1 MAIFTD
7 GLPIRRNTTLDEYS
21 AGLGESLAQVG
32 REALIRSPLLS
43 ITRAGELSAAMEPE
57 RAPED
62 ITPEDA
68 MFGVQPTG
76 PKVRVDALTAR
87 ERVKELNLK
96 LEIPDDGINEEALN
110 ILIERK
116 QDEVRRNDIIERGP
130 QGFLPGVAKFGTAFA
145 ASVLDPI
152 NVATAFV
159 PVVGQARYAQL
170 LARSGTTG
178 ARVLPRL
185 AVGAAE
191 GLAGAALVEPIIYA
205 SAKYEQADYGMLDST
220 LNIAFGAVF
229 GGGLHV
235 IGGTGADFYRA
246 YRGRPDPFNRL
257 QGLST
262 DQIRQVYEVDAL
274 IARGI
279 DSPEQA
285 VEIVQKYPP
294 AVLRAS
300 GLIRERNII
309 DQEDAE
315 ISLPRGTIYGEDVQV
330 TIGMQ
335 KIPAQW
341 AVVDLVDVEAA
352 MSKADNQWRDRTRQ
366 ASSAQIREIS
376 NNPDYDQLQWSPV
389 MDYGAP
395 TLSKD
400 GLVIGGNGR
409 VMGISTAYDIGKVG
423 NYRSRLLAQLEEF
436 GIDATAID
444 GMKKPMLVRV
454 LRQDVDVK
462 QAAIISNEGGA
473 ARMSALEQA
482 GVDAERMGDFRGFD
496 IPDNGD
502 LNTAGNRGAIKQ
514 WVGQFPINQQAAL
527 LTSEGYLSKEG
538 LTRLR
543 NAILYRAYGDTAI
556 LKRLV
561 EATDDASAN
570 LSTALI
576 RSAGVIAD
584 ARARIADGRLYDLDI
599 SDDLQIA
606 VERLIDMRA
615 KGMDFDDLMRQ
626 GDILGIDMT
635 PEQLEIL
642 RFMDDNIRS
651 ARAMSS
657 FVNEYYGALDRQG
670 DPSQADMFGDAV
682 MPTKQQLI
690 DEALDRMQKD
700 PTAAAKIERV
710 SAETREAALKV
721 SVAQLAE
728 GRAINVD
735 PILESDPA
743 INTATPESTLAAA
756 QEQQSIDA
764 ILTADPDA
772 SAAVTARSKVV
783 TEAEQ
788 ALDDA
793 LTTADEVVQQ
803 GDQAYKYSR
812 TQGGPEKPGVG
823 VEAENKLGFEPA
835 LRVLAKLGRMVL
847 PEKPLILTGTN
858 NKNAPKQINAL
869 DAILKKFPKAGDSP
883 EEWSRMM
890 AYAFASQEVPVP
902 PYAFLRDINSDNAAN
917 KLSKLTKG
925 QIDDASHGFE
935 NAAEFRRA
943 YIGKELDVVTTGKL
957 FLWSFL
963 SRGVSPYVQ
972 ESLFIDAFNGADV
985 WIRRAAR
992 GEWSNTAKEIYDL
1005 GDQAKL
1011 NEITESIYR
1020 VELEDFN
1027 TAKAKAQKAG
1037 FVFDQPEP
1045 TRLQF
1050 DVNPDGTVNLTWL
1063 EWTRLVAPKGSG
1075 QPGSGATHNL
1085 NAFGKSFLAKMG
1097 AKDESGMS
1105 HLQRLHNM
1113 MEDPNATGKM
1123 IRREFQK
1130 FGEGVGIDNKVVSFS
1145 LLVAGF
1151 DDVMVLDR
1159 VQIRQLWDDGRFSG
1173 RNLYDGRK
1181 QDKKT
1186 VAGSSLAE
1194 LTMGVRGL
1202 LVYEAIERALA
1213 GKIQGIYKA
1222 LGREQDASIGRFHW
1236 ESWVADSQQEASHG
1250 TLGAI
1255 LPDAKGDDLAIA
1267 RVTAKQGEYGA
1278 YEYGAMY
1285 ARDTDGT
1292 PFFVYNTPDG
1302 REFEFTVPAFREFL
1316 TEISTKGKN
1325 RVVPGDFKVSESGNA
1340 PWHTRP
1346 EVNQERLGQAA
1357 ERWADRQGGTGE
1369 GARLVQAALQG
1380 QEPAGG
1386 IGARF
1391 SRGTDEAGATPDVQ
1405 LIDSLRQSFGGSTAT
1420 LLEVGRIKI
1429 VQTTADLPGG
1439 PHPTDVRGMTGP
1451 DGEVFVVAEN
1461 VSPAEIRGLLLHE
1474 VGEHVGMEELLGPKI
1489 YQDML
1494 RQVAD
1499 GIARGDEAFVAAAA
1513 NVPTDTRLD
1522 HVASEQLAYLIE
1534 NAPELGL
1541 VKQIIAA
1548 IRAWAYRT
1556 FQFARDNIQLTEAD
1570 IRAMAVASLHAVAK
1584 RDRIANQPMN
1594 PLATAFSRL
1603 PDQINTAAFKKWF
1616 GRSTV
1621 VDGENQPL
1629 VVYHGT
1635 NTDIEQFDPNIG
1647 ATPGSWFA
1655 ADPESASQF
1664 GTQVVPVFLSI
1675 QKPGSLNDLAAA
1687 RRVAAQRFDPTTES
1701 VDFNK
1706 AVADELIARGFDG
1719 IKATNFQGAGGE
1731 TVWVALRPE
1740 QIKSAEGNN
1749 GAFNPN
1755 DARIRYSRSPE
1766 QSNDMAAEMRLFD
1779 EAIAKADVYGRAIRA
1794 AADRIGDDASA
1805 RSAMQSAGEGTLTAQ
1820 EIDNL
1825 LAQLRSQNAS
1835 VRSRLR
1841 KIRNSSM
1848 AESDAASLQSE
1859 AMQAADELANNIKM
1873 AAVIEKRNAALN
1885 LAARMKALSFIQG
1898 EFQGMEVEGFKAL
1911 IAGSEMRRRGARAS
1925 AQSEQNQFLGAWMG
1939 GIIAD
1944 MERAGLWQL
1953 FVSESMARETSRALY
1968 KMATPDADM
1977 TGIPAEAIKMAE
1989 IINKYQ
1995 NDARNTQNRYGAWI
2009 RDLKGY
2015 IVRQT
2020 HDPFRVRKVS
2030 FEEWRDFVLP
2040 RIDLDKTFTSRGVTD
2055 IDAGLREMY
2064 SNFASGMHMKFDP
2077 EEDTMAAF
2085 TGASMA
2091 RRVSQ
2096 SRTLYFRDGDAWFD
2110 YNDKFGASRLA
2121 DAVLGGL
2128 ERSARAAG
2136 LMKIFGTNP
2145 EATITRMLDEVE
2157 NNLRGDPQARVKLHE
2172 ARKSI
2177 MDLMSHVDG
2186 SANIPA
2192 NQMAAR
2198 ISAGV
2203 RTWQSVSKLGGALI
2217 SSVADIPVYA
2227 SEQRFQGRGML
2238 SGMSDALGGLLQ
2250 GRGSQEQQEI
2260 MNSLGV
2266 FFESMRNGVLRRF
2279 DGEENLGGFMSNL
2292 QTKFFKWNGLTWW
2305 TETLRKSAALTLS
2318 SNLAFH
2324 RATAFKDLR
2333 PDMQN
2338 LLNLYNIDEGKWDL
2352 IRMAATKEA
2361 DGRMYLTPDS
2371 FVNIPRAA
2379 LENYIVSVGRK
2390 ANDATV
2396 QNLVDDLQGAM
2407 RSMFIDRAEHA
2418 VIEPDARTRA
2428 FLLRGTNPGTVW
2440 GETARFIAQFK
2451 SFPVAILQKTIA
2463 REIYGRGYDTLGDYL
2478 KNGKGDM
2485 LGLAHLILWMTVF
2498 GYGAMTLKD
2507 LIKGRSPRDPLS
2519 PATWSA
2525 AMMQGGA
2532 FGIYGDFLFGEM
2544 KNRFGGGFLATVA
2557 GPTFGTVS
2565 DIADLWGRIRAGED
2579 AAAQTF
2585 RLAIANTPFA
2595 NLFYTRMA
2603 LDYLILYRVQE
2614 WLNPGY
2620 LRRMER
2626 RIEKEND
2633 QTFLIKPSEVIR

>member
-21 AGLGESLAQVG
+21 AGLGESLVQVG

-43 ITRAGELSAAMEPE
+43 ITRAGELGAAMEPE

-68 MFGVQPTG
+68 MFGVQPTA
-76 PKVRVDALTAR
+76 PKVRVDAKTAR

-300 GLIRERNII
+300 GLIRERNVI

-352 MSKADNQWRDRTRQ
+352 MTKADNQWRDRTRQ

-538 LTRLR
+538 LIRLR

-670 DPSQADMFGDAV
+670 DPGQADMFGDAV

-690 DEALDRMQKD
+690 DEAFDRMQKD

-728 GRAINVD
+728 GRAVNVD

-812 TQGGPEKPGVG
+812 AQGGPEKPGVG
-823 VEAENKLGFEPA
+823 VEAGNKLGFEPA

-869 DAILKKFPKAGDSP
+869 DAILKKFPKAGESP

-925 QIDDASHGFE
+925 QIDDATHGFE
-935 NAAEFRRA
+935 NAAEFRKA
-943 YIGKELDVVTTGKL
+943 YLSKKLDVVTTGKL

-972 ESLFIDAFNGADV
+972 ESLFIDAFDGADE
-985 WIRRAAR
+985 WIRKAAA
-992 GEWSNTAKEIYDL
+992 GEFTLA
-1005 GDQAKL
+1005 
-1011 NEITESIYR
+1011 
-1020 VELEDFN
+1020 DFPAYEAWVK
-1027 TAKAKAQKAG
+1027 T
-1037 FVFDQPEP
+1037 
-1045 TRLQF
+1045 
-1050 DVNPDGTVNLTWL
+1050 
-1063 EWTRLVAPKGSG
+1063 VAPAQMGFPGAGS
-1075 QPGSGATHNL
+1075 THNL
-1085 NAFGKSFLAKMG
+1085 NAFGKSFLLKMG

-1151 DDVMVLDR
+1151 NDVMVLDR

-1181 QDKKT
+1181 QDKKP
-1186 VAGSSLAE
+1186 VAGTSLAE
-1194 LTMGVRGL
+1194 LTMGARGL
-1202 LVYEAIERALA
+1202 LVYEAIERTLA
-1213 GKIQGIYKA
+1213 EKVQGIYKA
-1222 LGREQDASIGRFHW
+1222 LGREKDASIGRFHW

-1255 LPDAKGDDLAIA
+1255 LPDAKGDDMAIS

-1285 ARDTDGT
+1285 GRDADGT
-1292 PFFVYNTPDG
+1292 PYFVYNTPDG

-1316 TEISTKGKN
+1316 TEISKKGKN

-1340 PWHTRP
+1340 PWYTRP
-1346 EVNQERLGQAA
+1346 EVNQERLAQAA

-1380 QEPAGG
+1380 EEPAGG

-1391 SRGTDEAGATPDVQ
+1391 SRGADETGATPDVQ
-1405 LIDSLRQSFGGSTAT
+1405 LIESLRQSFGDSTAT

-1439 PHPTDVRGMTGP
+1439 PHPTDVRGMTSP

-1513 NVPTDTRLD
+1513 NVPADTRLD

-1584 RDRIANQPMN
+1584 RERFNKQGAKD
-1594 PLATAFSRL
+1594 LSLSFSRAVE
-1603 PDQINTAAFKKWF
+1603 QTNTARFRDWF
-1616 GRSTV
+1616 GDSVV
-1621 VDGENQPL
+1621 VDETGNPL

-1635 NTDIEQFDPNIG
+1635 TKNFSVFSMKFRGPEKGNDMYGSGFY
-1647 ATPGSWFA
+1647 ATSSRVG
-1655 ADPESASQF
+1655 
-1664 GTQVVPVFLSI
+1664 
-1675 QKPGSLNDLAAA
+1675 AAA
-1687 RRVAAQRFDPTTES
+1687 YADGEGANIMPLYMSIERPLTPDSPALDEDIVRQLIKES
-1701 VDFNK
+1701 PEYKESIGDYGDVDFEGEEK
-1706 AVADELIARGFDG
+1706 ILDAAVKLFMNYDSAVNQLSVIQNDFYRNSPDAFGYAAKELTGNDGVVVDNGSAGKFFIAW
-1719 IKATNFQGAGGE
+1719 T
-1731 TVWVALRPE
+1731 PE
-1740 QIKSAEGNN
+1740 QIKSATGNFGSFYPN
-1749 GAFNPN
+1749 NP
-1755 DARIRYSRSPE
+1755 DIRYSRSPE

-1848 AESDAASLQSE
+1848 AESDAAGLQSE

-1953 FVSESMARETSRALY
+1953 FVSEAMARETSRALY

-1977 TGIPAEAIKMAE
+1977 TGIPAESIKMAE

-1995 NDARNTQNRYGAWI
+1995 SDARNTQNRYGAWI

-2238 SGMSDALGGLLQ
+2238 SGMSDALNGLLQ

-2485 LGLAHLILWMTVF
+2485 LGLAHLILWMTLF

-2633 QTFLIKPSEVIR
+2633 QTLLIKPSEVIR

>member
-7 GLPIRRNTTLDEYS
+7 GLPTRRNTTLDEYS
-21 AGLGESLAQVG
+21 AGLGETLVQVG

-43 ITRAGELSAAMEPE
+43 ITRAGELGAAMEPE

-62 ITPEDA
+62 ITPEEA
-68 MFGVQPTG
+68 MFGVQPVAAK
-76 PKVRVDALTAR
+76 PRLDAPTAR
-87 ERVKELNLK
+87 SKVKDLNLK

-116 QDEVRRNDIIERGP
+116 QDEVRRNDIIQRGP
-130 QGFLPGVAKFGTAFA
+130 EGFLPGVAKFGTAFA

-262 DQIRQVYEVDAL
+262 DQIRQVYEVDAI
-274 IARGI
+274 IAQGI
-279 DSPEQA
+279 SSPEQA
-285 VEIVQKYPP
+285 VEIAQKYSP

-300 GLIRERNII
+300 GIIRDRNVI
-309 DQEDAE
+309 DQEDGE
-315 ISLPRGTIYGEDVQV
+315 ITLPRGTIYGEDVQV
-330 TIGMQ
+330 NIAGQ

-352 MSKADNQWRDRTRQ
+352 MTKADNQWRDRTRQ
-366 ASSAQIREIS
+366 ASSAQIRDIS

-409 VMGISTAYDIGKVG
+409 VMGISTSYDIGKVG
-423 NYRSRLLAQLEEF
+423 SYRSRLLAQLEDF
-436 GIDATAID
+436 GIDSTAID

-454 LRQDVDVK
+454 LRQDVDVR

-584 ARARIADGRLYDLDI
+584 ARARIASGNLYDLDI
-599 SDDLQIA
+599 STDLQVA
-606 VERLIDMRA
+606 VERLIDMRS

-635 PEQLEIL
+635 PEQLQIL
-642 RFMDDNIRS
+642 RLMDDNIRS

-657 FVNEYYGALDRQG
+657 FVNEYYAALDRQG
-670 DPSQADMFGDAV
+670 DPNQVDLFGDAAP
-682 MPTKQQLI
+682 PTKQQLI
-690 DEALDRMQKD
+690 DEALDRIQND

-728 GRAINVD
+728 GRTVNVD
-735 PILESDPA
+735 PILESDPV

-764 ILTADPDA
+764 LLTADTDA
-772 SAAVTARSKVV
+772 SAAVASRSKPV
-783 TEAEQ
+783 TDAEQ
-788 ALDDA
+788 ALNDA
-793 LTTADEVVQQ
+793 MTTVDEVVQQ

-812 TQGGPEKPGVG
+812 GAKKSLQREQVDSAKQAIKDEKQKVIAAADIDTIVNDERVPLLSIQDLDGMKIFPTIADRTAAGVLFVGIDSSEINISIPMLGGPLFPLRASNMQANVVWANRGKGVISAKAGKTKAGATHMMVVLGAENMHQSNTTVNNAFFQTLEAYARDRRITKKNSAALTELVKTAGDADANVAAAMQRFPGTDDADVLTKYIDDLSFNARSRLLDILGSKKAQDMGAPPLQKILDATRELEFAGARWGDGVLIVEIDKNSDPVILGEEGTRTHPDYPYGIRGKVVG
-823 VEAENKLGFEPA
+823 RLSTPINYQLLWQDFIADSIKRTESRGKKADANTVRYDFQQSRPVVEVTQDLISRIGPLEQTNIDSPKQARMVADFVGDKWKTSKVPKNKGGISPQEFVDELNLSVGSAAFKGLTLEEVKSGIKSGNLTIYQLGSARAFFALETVGDRKYIRAMINNEQGAKGISSTFIVKAIAEGATHVEAFGVRSL
-835 LRVLAKLGRMVL
+835 
-847 PEKPLILTGTN
+847 
-858 NKNAPKQINAL
+858 
-869 DAILKKFPKAGDSP
+869 KFPKGFLPSLFEGMGFRVVSETP
-883 EEWSRMM
+883 TPK
-890 AYAFASQEVPVP
+890 AS
-902 PYAFLRDINSDNAAN
+902 I
-917 KLSKLTKG
+917 
-925 QIDDASHGFE
+925 
-935 NAAEFRRA
+935 
-943 YIGKELDVVTTGKL
+943 TGKRLADAVKYWQRSVPEYSLETDGLPPLVTLEFAGGDRTDVTKRYIRNGITGLLGERVEADVFDAEARL
-957 FLWSFL
+957 FGISVEEAR
-963 SRGVSPYVQ
+963 RGVSAEPGGV
-972 ESLFIDAFNGADV
+972 AGA
-985 WIRRAAR
+985 
-992 GEWSNTAKEIYDL
+992 
-1005 GDQAKL
+1005 
-1011 NEITESIYR
+1011 
-1020 VELEDFN
+1020 
-1027 TAKAKAQKAG
+1027 
-1037 FVFDQPEP
+1037 
-1045 TRLQF
+1045 
-1050 DVNPDGTVNLTWL
+1050 
-1063 EWTRLVAPKGSG
+1063 
-1075 QPGSGATHNL
+1075 
-1085 NAFGKSFLAKMG
+1085 
-1097 AKDESGMS
+1097 
-1105 HLQRLHNM
+1105 
-1113 MEDPNATGKM
+1113 
-1123 IRREFQK
+1123 
-1130 FGEGVGIDNKVVSFS
+1130 EGVGAGIDITSRTRAAVEAIAKLRDN
-1145 LLVAGF
+1145 
-1151 DDVMVLDR
+1151 
-1159 VQIRQLWDDGRFSG
+1159 
-1173 RNLYDGRK
+1173 
-1181 QDKKT
+1181 
-1186 VAGSSLAE
+1186 E
-1194 LTMGVRGL
+1194 LTNLGLTAEDRAFAREVVKYSRG
-1202 LVYEAIERALA
+1202 IT
-1213 GKIQGIYKA
+1213 GK
-1222 LGREQDASIGRFHW
+1222 S
-1236 ESWVADSQQEASHG
+1236 DSVF
-1250 TLGAI
+1250 
-1255 LPDAKGDDLAIA
+1255 DLI
-1267 RVTAKQGEYGA
+1267 
-1278 YEYGAMY
+1278 
-1285 ARDTDGT
+1285 
-1292 PFFVYNTPDG
+1292 F
-1302 REFEFTVPAFREFL
+1302 
-1316 TEISTKGKN
+1316 
-1325 RVVPGDFKVSESGNA
+1325 
-1340 PWHTRP
+1340 
-1346 EVNQERLGQAA
+1346 
-1357 ERWADRQGGTGE
+1357 
-1369 GARLVQAALQG
+1369 ALQN
-1380 QEPAGG
+1380 
-1386 IGARF
+1386 
-1391 SRGTDEAGATPDVQ
+1391 
-1405 LIDSLRQSFGGSTAT
+1405 SFGADTIK
-1420 LLEVGRIKI
+1420 LLETGRVKL
-1429 VQTTADLPGG
+1429 VERVADLPGG

-1451 DGEVFVVAEN
+1451 DGEVYIVAEN
-1461 VSPAEIRGLLLHE
+1461 VSASEIKGLVLHE
-1474 VGEHVGMEELLGPKI
+1474 VGEHVGMEKMLGPEVYKEV
-1489 YQDML
+1489 L

-1499 GIARGDEAFVAAAA
+1499 GVARGEAAFMEAAAR
-1513 NVPTDTRLD
+1513 VPSDTKLAD
-1522 HVASEQLAYLIE
+1522 VPSEQLAYLIE

-1548 IRAWAYRT
+1548 VRAWAYRT
-1556 FQFARDNIQLTEAD
+1556 FQFVRDNIELSEAD
-1570 IRAMAVASLHAVAK
+1570 IRALAVASLHAVAK
-1584 RDRIANQPMN
+1584 RDRIAQ
-1594 PLATAFSRL
+1594 
-1603 PDQINTAAFKKWF
+1603 
-1616 GRSTV
+1616 
-1621 VDGENQPL
+1621 
-1629 VVYHGT
+1629 
-1635 NTDIEQFDPNIG
+1635 
-1647 ATPGSWFA
+1647 
-1655 ADPESASQF
+1655 
-1664 GTQVVPVFLSI
+1664 
-1675 QKPGSLNDLAAA
+1675 
-1687 RRVAAQRFDPTTES
+1687 
-1701 VDFNK
+1701 
-1706 AVADELIARGFDG
+1706 
-1719 IKATNFQGAGGE
+1719 
-1731 TVWVALRPE
+1731 RPE
-1740 QIKSAEGNN
+1740 MAMQ
-1749 GAFNPN
+1749 
-1755 DARIRYSRSPE
+1755 YSRGPE

-1805 RSAMQSAGEGTLTAQ
+1805 KSAMQSASEGTLTAQ

-1848 AESDAASLQSE
+1848 AESDAASLQSD

-1898 EFQGMEVEGFKAL
+1898 EFQNMEVEGFKAL

-1953 FVSESMARETSRALY
+1953 FVSETMARETSRALY

-1995 NDARNTQNRYGAWI
+1995 GDARNTQNRYGAWI

-2020 HDPFRVRKVS
+2020 HDPFRIRKAS
-2030 FEEWRDFVLP
+2030 FEEWRDYVLP

-2055 IDAGLREMY
+2055 IEVGLREMY

-2096 SRTLYFRDGDAWFD
+2096 SRTLYFKDGDAWFD
-2110 YNDKFGASRLA
+2110 YNDKFGAARLA

-2157 NNLRGDPQARVKLHE
+2157 NNLRGDPNARVKLHE

-2217 SSVADIPVYA
+2217 SSFADIPVYG
-2227 SEQRFQGRGML
+2227 SEQRFQGRSML
-2238 SGMSDALGGLLQ
+2238 SGMNDALGGLMQ

-2279 DGEENLGGFMSNL
+2279 DGEENLGGFMSNM

-2305 TETLRKSAALTLS
+2305 TETLRKSAAMTLS

-2324 RATAFKDLR
+2324 RGTAFGDLR

-2338 LLNLYNIDEGKWDL
+2338 LLNLYNIDAGKWDL

-2361 DGRMYLTPDS
+2361 DGKMYLTPES
-2371 FVNIPRAA
+2371 FINIPRPA
-2379 LENYIVSVGRK
+2379 LENYIVGVGRN

-2396 QNLVDDLQGAM
+2396 QNLISDLQGAM

-2451 SFPVAILQKTIA
+2451 SFPVAILQKTIG
-2463 REIYGRGYDTLGDYL
+2463 REIYGRGYDTLGDYMR
-2478 KNGKGDM
+2478 NGKGDM
-2485 LGLAHLILWMTVF
+2485 LGLAHLILWMTLF
-2498 GYGAMTLKD
+2498 GYGSMTVKD
-2507 LIKGRSPRDPLS
+2507 LIKGRTPRDPLS

>member
-7 GLPIRRNTTLDEYS
+7 GLPTRRNTTLDEYS
-21 AGLGESLAQVG
+21 AGLGETLGQVG

-43 ITRAGELSAAMEPE
+43 ITRAGELGAAMQPE

-62 ITPEDA
+62 ITPEEA
-68 MFGVQPTG
+68 MFGVQPVAAK
-76 PKVRVDALTAR
+76 PRLDAPTAR
-87 ERVKELNLK
+87 SKVKDLNLK

-116 QDEVRRNDIIERGP
+116 QDEVRRNDIIQRGP
-130 QGFLPGVAKFGTAFA
+130 EGFLPGVAKFGTAFA

-262 DQIRQVYEVDAL
+262 DQIRQVYEVDAI
-274 IARGI
+274 IAQGI
-279 DSPEQA
+279 SSPEQA
-285 VEIVQKYPP
+285 VEIAQKYSP

-300 GLIRERNII
+300 GIIRDRNVI
-309 DQEDAE
+309 DQEDGE
-315 ISLPRGTIYGEDVQV
+315 ITLPRGTIYGEDVQV
-330 TIGMQ
+330 NIAGQ

-352 MSKADNQWRDRTRQ
+352 MTKADNQWRDRTRQ
-366 ASSAQIREIS
+366 ASSAQIRDIS

-409 VMGISTAYDIGKVG
+409 VMGISTSYDIGKVG
-423 NYRSRLLAQLEEF
+423 SYRSRLLAQLDEF
-436 GIDATAID
+436 GIDSTAID

-584 ARARIADGRLYDLDI
+584 ARARIASGNLYDLDI
-599 SDDLQIA
+599 STDLQVA
-606 VERLIDMRA
+606 VERLIDMRS

-635 PEQLEIL
+635 PEQLQIL

-657 FVNEYYGALDRQG
+657 FVNEYYAALDRQG
-670 DPSQADMFGDAV
+670 DPNQVDLFGDAAP
-682 MPTKQQLI
+682 PTKQQLI
-690 DEALDRMQKD
+690 DEALDRMQSD

-728 GRAINVD
+728 GRQINVD
-735 PILESDPA
+735 PILESDPV

-764 ILTADPDA
+764 LLTADTDA
-772 SAAVTARSKVV
+772 SAAVASRSKPV
-783 TEAEQ
+783 TDAEQ
-788 ALDDA
+788 ALNDA
-793 LTTADEVVQQ
+793 MTTVDEVVQQ

-812 TQGGPEKPGVG
+812 AQGGPEKPGVG
-823 VEAENKLGFEPA
+823 LEAGNKLGFEPA

-858 NKNAPKQINAL
+858 NKNAPKQIDAL
-869 DAILKKFPKAGDSP
+869 DKILAKFPNAGDSP

-890 AYAFASQEVPVP
+890 AYAFASKEVPVP
-902 PYAFLRDINSDNAAN
+902 PYAFLRDVNSDNAAN
-917 KLSKLTKG
+917 KLKKLTQG
-925 QIDDASHGFE
+925 QIDDAAHGFE

-943 YIGKELDVVTTGKL
+943 YVGKELDVVTTGKL

-972 ESLFIDAFNGADV
+972 ESLFIDAFDGADV
-985 WIRRAAR
+985 WIRKAAA
-992 GEWSNTAKEIYDL
+992 GEFSDADL
-1005 GDQAKL
+1005 PAYEAWVK
-1011 NEITESIYR
+1011 T
-1020 VELEDFN
+1020 
-1027 TAKAKAQKAG
+1027 
-1037 FVFDQPEP
+1037 
-1045 TRLQF
+1045 
-1050 DVNPDGTVNLTWL
+1050 
-1063 EWTRLVAPKGSG
+1063 VAPAQMGFPGAGS
-1075 QPGSGATHNL
+1075 THNL
-1085 NAFGKSFLAKMG
+1085 NAFGRSFLMKMG
-1097 AKDESGMS
+1097 ARDKDGMS
-1105 HLQRLHNM
+1105 HLQRLHSM
-1113 MEDPNATGKM
+1113 MEDPNATGKQ

-1181 QDKKT
+1181 QDKKP
-1186 VAGSSLAE
+1186 VAGTSLAE
-1194 LTMGVRGL
+1194 LTMGARGL
-1202 LVYEAIERALA
+1202 LVYEAIERTLA
-1213 GKIQGIYKA
+1213 NKIKGIYKA

-1285 ARDTDGT
+1285 GRDADGT
-1292 PFFVYNTPDG
+1292 PYFVYNTPDG

-1316 TEISTKGKN
+1316 TEISKKGKN

-1340 PWHTRP
+1340 PWYTRP
-1346 EVNQERLGQAA
+1346 EVNQEKLGEAA
-1357 ERWADRQGGTGE
+1357 ARWADRSGGTGE

-1380 QEPAGG
+1380 QEPPGG

-1391 SRGTDEAGATPDVQ
+1391 SRGEDENGATPDVQ
-1405 LIDSLRQSFGGSTAT
+1405 LIESLRQSFGNSTAT
-1420 LLEVGRIKI
+1420 LLQVGRIKV
-1429 VQTTADLPGG
+1429 VQSTADLPGG
-1439 PHPTDVRGMTGP
+1439 PHPTDVRGMTTP
-1451 DGEVFVVAEN
+1451 EGEVFVVAEN
-1461 VSPAEIRGLLLHE
+1461 VSPAEVRGLLLHE
-1474 VGEHVGMEELLGPKI
+1474 VGEHVGMQELLGPKT
-1489 YQDML
+1489 YQDVL
-1494 RQVAD
+1494 RQVAN
-1499 GIARGDEAFVAAAA
+1499 GIARGETAFMEAAAR
-1513 NVPTDTRLD
+1513 VPSDTRLGD
-1522 HVASEQLAYLIE
+1522 VSSEQLAYLIE

-1548 IRAWAYRT
+1548 VRAWAYRT
-1556 FQFARDNIQLTEAD
+1556 FQFVRDNIELSEAD
-1570 IRAMAVASLHAVAK
+1570 IRALAVASLHAVAK
-1584 RDRIANQPMN
+1584 RDRIAQ
-1594 PLATAFSRL
+1594 
-1603 PDQINTAAFKKWF
+1603 
-1616 GRSTV
+1616 
-1621 VDGENQPL
+1621 
-1629 VVYHGT
+1629 
-1635 NTDIEQFDPNIG
+1635 
-1647 ATPGSWFA
+1647 
-1655 ADPESASQF
+1655 
-1664 GTQVVPVFLSI
+1664 
-1675 QKPGSLNDLAAA
+1675 
-1687 RRVAAQRFDPTTES
+1687 
-1701 VDFNK
+1701 
-1706 AVADELIARGFDG
+1706 
-1719 IKATNFQGAGGE
+1719 
-1731 TVWVALRPE
+1731 RPE
-1740 QIKSAEGNN
+1740 MAMQ
-1749 GAFNPN
+1749 
-1755 DARIRYSRSPE
+1755 YSRGPE

-1805 RSAMQSAGEGTLTAQ
+1805 KSAMQSASEGTLTAQ

-1848 AESDAASLQSE
+1848 AESDAASLQSD

-1953 FVSESMARETSRALY
+1953 FVSETMARETSRALY

-1995 NDARNTQNRYGAWI
+1995 GDARNTQNRYGAWI

-2020 HDPFRVRKVS
+2020 HDPFRIRKAS
-2030 FEEWRDFVLP
+2030 FEEWRDYVLP

-2055 IDAGLREMY
+2055 IEVGLREMY

-2096 SRTLYFRDGDAWFD
+2096 SRTLYFKDGDAWFD
-2110 YNDKFGASRLA
+2110 YNDKFGAARLA

-2157 NNLRGDPQARVKLHE
+2157 NNLRGDPNARVKLHE

-2217 SSVADIPVYA
+2217 SSFADIPVYA
-2227 SEQRFQGRGML
+2227 SEQRFQGRSML
-2238 SGMSDALGGLLQ
+2238 SGMNDALGGLMQ

-2279 DGEENLGGFMSNL
+2279 DGEENLGGFMSNM

-2305 TETLRKSAALTLS
+2305 TETLRKSAAMTLS

-2324 RATAFKDLR
+2324 RGTAFGDLR

-2338 LLNLYNIDEGKWDL
+2338 LLNLYNIDAGKWDL

-2361 DGRMYLTPDS
+2361 DGKMYLTPES
-2371 FVNIPRAA
+2371 FINIPRPA
-2379 LENYIVSVGRK
+2379 LENYIVGVGRN

-2396 QNLVDDLQGAM
+2396 QNLIDDLQGAM

-2451 SFPVAILQKTIA
+2451 SFPVAILQRTIG
-2463 REIYGRGYDTLGDYL
+2463 REIYGRGYDTLGDYMR
-2478 KNGKGDM
+2478 NGKGDM
-2485 LGLAHLILWMTVF
+2485 LGLAHLILWMTLF
-2498 GYGAMTLKD
+2498 GYGAMTVKD